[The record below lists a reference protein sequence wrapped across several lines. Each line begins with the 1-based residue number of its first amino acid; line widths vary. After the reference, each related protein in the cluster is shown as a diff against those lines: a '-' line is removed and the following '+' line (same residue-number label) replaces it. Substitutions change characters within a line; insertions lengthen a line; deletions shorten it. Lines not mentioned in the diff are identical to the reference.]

1 MRTLIAIATLLALT
15 VPASALCV
23 AQPDGGED
31 GYLRGKEALV
41 LCQQIELSD
50 TVNDR
55 AAAEQLRAMRAQL
68 RALQF
73 RQRRLQVKPLAA
85 YELPRF

>member
-1 MRTLIAIATLLALT
+1 MRTLIAFATLLALT

-23 AQPDGGED
+23 AHPDGED
-31 GYLRGKEALV
+31 GYPRGKEAIL
-41 LCQQIELSD
+41 LCQQGELSD
-50 TVNDR
+50 AINDR

-68 RALQF
+68 QALQLQQ
-73 RQRRLQVKPLAA
+73 QRMMVKPFPA